1 MSAPPVTVVVIHRN
15 RPDAVG
21 RTVAAFRDQ
30 TIATRVIVVD
40 NGSTPATQDAL
51 PGLVGDAELILTG
64 ENLGFGPGGNVGL
77 RRFLADGAGEW
88 VAIAP
93 HDALPDPDTLEKMLA
108 AVAERPA
115 VGLMSA
121 DVGDGM
127 RPIIQPYL
135 GTIDAAPTVEAGFDP
150 ADYPHGTLMMCRRAC
165 LEEVGLFDERYFAY
179 CEESE
184 LGDPGRREPVGAC
197 GVIRGAMVRNPGMS
211 ASIERVAYLQLR
223 NTLLMLKEHY
233 GRTKRVVP
241 HPRRAG
247 PDPGRHRPCAL
258 ARAALVAARA
268 AQGHSRSSAGPLRP
282 AARRRRGL
290 TAQSGAT
297 GVVLRSFGRTTG
309 RGLRRPTSGAARR
322 RSRWLSPRPRTDGA
336 GGCR

>member
-1 MSAPPVTVVVIHRN
+1 MSESPVTVVIIHRN
-15 RPDAVG
+15 RPDSIG
-21 RTVAAFRDQ
+21 RTVAAFREQ
-30 TIATRVIVVD
+30 TAPTRVLVVD
-40 NGSTPATQDAL
+40 NGSTAETVANL
-51 PGLVGDAELILTG
+51 PDLIGDAELVPTG

-77 RRFLADGAGEW
+77 RRFLADGTGDW

-93 HDALPDPDTLEKMLA
+93 HDALPDPDTIEKMLA
-108 AVAERPA
+108 AVADRPT

-127 RPIIQPYL
+127 RPIIDPYL
-135 GTIDAAPTVEAGFDP
+135 GTIDATPTVESGFDP

-184 LGDPGRREPVGAC
+184 LAIRAARAGWGC

-233 GRTKRVVP
+233 GRRNAWFRIIVALIQVP
-241 HPRRAG
+241 VG
-247 PDPGRHRPCAL
+247 
-258 ARAALVAARA
+258 LV
-268 AQGHSRSSAGPLRP
+268 HVPS
-282 AARRRRGL
+282 RGL
-290 TAQSGAT
+290 H
-297 GVVLRSFGRTTG
+297 
-309 RGLRRPTSGAARR
+309 
-322 RSRWLSPRPRTDGA
+322 WSPRGRLKAIRDHLLGRYGPPPDDIEG
-336 GGCR
+336 

>member
-1 MSAPPVTVVVIHRN
+1 MSSPSGAVERTPAASAPVTVVLIHRD
-15 RPDAVG
+15 RPDAIG
-21 RTVAAFRDQ
+21 RTVAAFREQ
-30 TIATRVIVVD
+30 TVSTHVIVVD
-40 NGSTPATQDAL
+40 NGSQADAVAKL
-51 PGLVGDAELILTG
+51 PELVGDAELILTG

-77 RRFLADGAGEW
+77 RRFLAGEGEW

-93 HDALPDPDTLEKMLA
+93 HDALPDPDTIEQMLA
-108 AVAERPA
+108 AVADRPS

-135 GTIDAAPTVEAGFDP
+135 GTIDAAPTVDSGFDE
-150 ADYPHGTLMMCRRAC
+150 ADYPHGTLMMCRRGC

-184 LGDPGRREPVGAC
+184 LAIRASAAGWGC

-233 GRTKRVVP
+233 GRKNEWFRIIV
-241 HPRRAG
+241 
-247 PDPGRHRPCAL
+247 AL
-258 ARAALVAARA
+258 IQLPVGLV
-268 AQGHSRSSAGPLRP
+268 HKPS
-282 AARRRRGL
+282 RGL
-290 TAQSGAT
+290 HWSPKGRLKALRDHLLGRYGPPPADVGGA
-297 GVVLRSFGRTTG
+297 
-309 RGLRRPTSGAARR
+309 
-322 RSRWLSPRPRTDGA
+322 
-336 GGCR
+336 